1 MLAGVARGG
10 EMSDWRARYAHKI
23 VSAEAAVALVRDGMT
38 LHFGMVHADPWYLAP
53 LIAQRRDDLHDVVA
67 YGDLMRV
74 PTLWDEPT
82 AAERHVELRAG
93 YLTPGPRSAYRRGRI
108 SYTPSTVFTA
118 HRRYER
124 DTPRPDLGFFRL
136 SEPDEHGLMSF
147 GTMLWDNKL
156 ALRASKT
163 VVAEVEE
170 GRVRSAG
177 DNFVHVDEVDYMVEV
192 APPQGAAT
200 TQPPASPEESAV
212 LDVAAAFAAEL
223 VRDGDTIE
231 IGVGAASNAITP
243 HLAGKHDL
251 GYHSE
256 LTSPGVAALH
266 ERGVFTGRRKSRDVG
281 KMVVTAL
288 PPEPAD
294 LAIAQRHF
302 DDWEVY
308 GVDYIHDP
316 SVIASQAQMTAI
328 NTGTMIDL
336 TGQFVFDSIGRQM
349 YTGPGGQ
356 FEFVVGAVYAPGGK
370 SIHVLPSTAGA
381 SGEHT
386 RVVAELPAGAVV
398 GVPRFLT
405 DYVVTEHGVA
415 SLWGK
420 TERDRARELIAIAHP
435 DHRGELT
442 AQARRLGL
450 L

>member
-1 MLAGVARGG
+1 
-10 EMSDWRARYAHKI
+10 MSDWRTRYADKL
-23 VSAEAAVALVRDGMT
+23 VTAEAAAGLVRDGMT
-38 LHFGMVHADPWYLAP
+38 LHFGMVHADPWRIAP
-53 LIAQRRDDLHDVVA
+53 LIAKRAGELREVVA

-74 PTLWDEPT
+74 PTLWDAPT

-93 YLTPGPRSAYRRGRI
+93 YLTPGPRSAYRQRRI

-124 DTPRPDLGFFRL
+124 DISAPDIGFFRL
-136 SEPDEHGLMSF
+136 SEPDANGLMSF
-147 GTMLWDNKL
+147 GAMLWDNKL
-156 ALRASKT
+156 ALRTSKV

-177 DNFVHVDEVDYMVEV
+177 DNFVHVDEVDYLVEV
-192 APPQGAAT
+192 EPPQGRAT
-200 TQPPASPEESAV
+200 TQAPTTPEQAAV
-212 LDVAAAFAAEL
+212 LDVAAALASEL
-223 VRDGDTIE
+223 VRDGDTVE

-243 HLAGKHDL
+243 HLAGKRDL
-251 GYHSE
+251 GFHSE

-266 ERGVFTGRRKSRDVG
+266 EQGVFTGRRKSRDVG

-288 PPEPAD
+288 PPEPEE
-294 LAIAQRHF
+294 LEIVQRHF
-302 DDWEVY
+302 AAWEVY

-316 SVIASQAQMTAI
+316 AVIASQSQMTAI

-336 TGQFVFDSIGRQM
+336 TGQVVFDSIGREM

-370 SIHVLPSTAGA
+370 SIHILPSSAGTDA
-381 SGEHT
+381 EHT
-386 RVVAELPAGAVV
+386 RVVAELPPGAVV

-405 DYVVTEHGVA
+405 DFVVTEYGVA
-415 SLWGK
+415 SLFGK
-420 TERDRARELIAIAHP
+420 SERDRARELIAIAHP

-442 AQARRLGL
+442 AQARKLGL

>member
-1 MLAGVARGG
+1 
-10 EMSDWRARYAHKI
+10 MSDWRTRYAGKL
-23 VSAEAAVALVRDGMT
+23 VSAEAAVALVRDSMA
-38 LHFGMVHADPWYLAP
+38 LHFGMVHADPWHLAP
-53 LIAQRRDDLHDVVA
+53 LIAARRDELRDVVA

-74 PTLWDEPT
+74 PTLWDDPT
-82 AAERHVELRAG
+82 AEQRHVELRAG
-93 YLTPGPRSAYRRGRI
+93 YLTPGPRSAYRQRRL

-118 HRRYER
+118 HLRYQR
-124 DTPRPDLGFFRL
+124 DAPAPDIGFFRL

-156 ALRASKT
+156 ALRASKV

-177 DNFVHVDEVDYMVEV
+177 DNFVHVDEVDFMVEV
-192 APPQGAAT
+192 APPRGSAT
-200 TQPPASPEESAV
+200 TQPPTAPEEAAV
-212 LDVAAAFAAEL
+212 LDVAAAYAAEL
-223 VRDGDTIE
+223 VRDGDTVE
-231 IGVGAASNAITP
+231 IGVGAASNAVTP

-251 GYHSE
+251 GFHSE
-256 LTSPGVAALH
+256 LTSPGVATLH
-266 ERGVFTGRRKSRDVG
+266 EQGVFTGRRKSRDVG

-288 PPEPAD
+288 PPEPEE
-294 LAIAQRHF
+294 LAIVQRHF
-302 DDWEVY
+302 ADWEVY

-316 SVIASQAQMTAI
+316 AVIASQSQMTAI

-336 TGQFVFDSIGRQM
+336 TGQIVFDSIGREM

-370 SIHVLPSTAGA
+370 SIHVLPSTAGLDA
-381 SGEHT
+381 EHT
-386 RVVAELPAGAVV
+386 RLVAELPPGAVV
-398 GVPRFLT
+398 GVPRFLA
-405 DYVVTEHGVA
+405 DYVVTEYGVA
-415 SLWGK
+415 SLHGK

-435 DHRGELT
+435 DHRRELN